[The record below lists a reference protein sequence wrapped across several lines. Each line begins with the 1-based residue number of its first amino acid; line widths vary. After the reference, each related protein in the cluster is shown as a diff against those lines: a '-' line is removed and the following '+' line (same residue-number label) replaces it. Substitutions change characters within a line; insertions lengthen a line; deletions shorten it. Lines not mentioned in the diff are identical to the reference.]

1 MKTKVRLK
9 RKILKNLGLRVK
21 YFRNLKNISQ
31 ETLALKIGVD
41 RTYIGSIE
49 QGIKSPSIYC
59 LFIIFA
65 KIEMFTI
72 GGGYTSLTAF
82 VRQ

>member
-1 MKTKVRLK
+1 MLTNWEFFAKKSHPREIMKYL
-9 RKILKNLGLRVK
+9 L
-21 YFRNLKNISQ
+21 
-31 ETLALKIGVD
+31 
-41 RTYIGSIE
+41 
-49 QGIKSPSIYC
+49 